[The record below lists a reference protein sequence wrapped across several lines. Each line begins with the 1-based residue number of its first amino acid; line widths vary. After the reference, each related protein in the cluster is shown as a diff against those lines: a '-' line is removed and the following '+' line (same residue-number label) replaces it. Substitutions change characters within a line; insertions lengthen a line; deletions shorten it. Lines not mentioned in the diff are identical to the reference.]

1 MYTVTTGT
9 QNDVNF
15 LKSLT
20 EIDDDESFDFWSLQS
35 TVGSMSTVMV
45 KPDRQNWFEK
55 SLTNR
60 NIQYRVSIMD
70 LEK

>member
-1 MYTVTTGT
+1 MYEVTSGT

-20 EIDDDESFDFWSLQS
+20 EVDDDDGFDFWSLQS
-35 TVGSMSTVMV
+35 TVGSVSTVMV
-45 KPDRQNWFEK
+45 KPDQQNWFEK

-60 NIQYRVSIMD
+60 KIQYRVSIID